1 MDLKVYIDIWPE
13 SGSFS
18 SSLGSSSSSRSRVP
32 SSSLSKSPSLN
43 TPRHMRD
50 LDPTVTFVSPSV
62 VIGKSSYII
71 VLDGAPI
78 HSEDTELECIGP
90 YSSSSVIPPG
100 GSPLLYSTALVPK
113 YWDILCKSPDPTMY
127 TIIQDVYRRDP
138 APLGRFSGRPRSV
151 LIFSAKYHFRYSVPA
166 NTPSSPMTP
175 YTAYHPNPPFH
186 ANVNRAHPNL
196 LEPNFPR
203 NHPSMPPNLL
213 GQDSSQSHE
222 DSTQSQLYMQATS
235 GVSIGNYSSVNNHE
249 SYATTSKEMMARS
262 SFSSF
267 PKDIRNYIV

>member
-1 MDLKVYIDIWPE
+1 MPSYKHKELPDTRTPVYIDIWPE
-13 SGSFS
+13 SSSLS

-90 YSSSSVIPPG
+90 YSNSSVIPPG

-113 YWDILCKSPDPTMY
+113 YWDILCKSPGPYFLALTCCRC
-127 TIIQDVYRRDP
+127 IISSQRPHYVHHH
-138 APLGRFSGRPRSV
+138 SGCVPPRS
-151 LIFSAKYHFRYSVPA
+151 
-166 NTPSSPMTP
+166 SSPRKV
-175 YTAYHPNPPFH
+175 F
-186 ANVNRAHPNL
+186 RASALCSYL
-196 LEPNFPR
+196 LC
-203 NHPSMPPNLL
+203 
-213 GQDSSQSHE
+213 
-222 DSTQSQLYMQATS
+222 
-235 GVSIGNYSSVNNHE
+235 
-249 SYATTSKEMMARS
+249 
-262 SFSSF
+262 
-267 PKDIRNYIV
+267 